1 VTQAESVNL
10 GVKVSMP
17 VLDAGSVNN
26 QVKSILSQNGVYALQ
41 ETQLRKS
48 ITTAIQNAWEG
59 VQLAGEKV
67 EVARL
72 SVEAADLQYQIVS
85 AQRDAGTASNQDLL
99 TASVNLANAQNS
111 LATAESAAELAVL
124 QLQNVMG
131 Y

>member
-1 VTQAESVNL
+1 
-10 GVKVSMP
+10 
-17 VLDAGSVNN
+17 
-26 QVKSILSQNGVYALQ
+26 
-41 ETQLRKS
+41 
-48 ITTAIQNAWEG
+48 
-59 VQLAGEKV
+59 
-67 EVARL
+67 
-72 SVEAADLQYQIVS
+72 VEAADLQYQIVS